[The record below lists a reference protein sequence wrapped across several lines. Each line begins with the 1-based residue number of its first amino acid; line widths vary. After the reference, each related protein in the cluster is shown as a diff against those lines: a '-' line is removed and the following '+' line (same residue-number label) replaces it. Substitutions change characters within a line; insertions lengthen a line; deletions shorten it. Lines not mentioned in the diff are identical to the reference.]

1 MIEIPW
7 PLFISIY
14 IVFLIGMVFGKIN
27 RYLRICIIILFSGFW
42 FSFDATLT
50 PDITELFSLSTS
62 TSAQSTSATRADIEF
77 VDVLIA
83 ISGAVIGGILLYL
96 THLFIRRVLT

>member
-14 IVFLIGMVFGKIN
+14 IVFLIGMVFDKIN
-27 RYLRICIIILFSGFW
+27 RYLRICIIILFPGFW

-50 PDITELFSLSTS
+50 PDITELH
-62 TSAQSTSATRADIEF
+62 Q
-77 VDVLIA
+77 
-83 ISGAVIGGILLYL
+83 ILQNYLAHLYQL
-96 THLFIRRVLT
+96 VTQEKI

>member
-7 PLFISIY
+7 SLFISIY

-50 PDITELFSLSTS
+50 PDITELFSSSISTS
-62 TSAQSTSATRADIEF
+62 NTREDIEF
-77 VDVLIA
+77 VDVFIA
-83 ISGAVIGGILLYL
+83 ILWVVFTGILLCL
-96 THLFIRRVLT
+96 THLFIRRITQ

>member
-14 IVFLIGMVFGKIN
+14 IVFLIGMVFDKIN
-27 RYLRICIIILFSGFW
+27 KYLRICIIILFPGFW

-50 PDITELFSLSTS
+50 PDITELFRSSISTS
-62 TSAQSTSATRADIEF
+62 DTREDIEF
-77 VDVLIA
+77 VDVFIA
-83 ISGAVIGGILLYL
+83 ISWVVISGILF
-96 THLFIRRVLT
+96 LFIRRILK